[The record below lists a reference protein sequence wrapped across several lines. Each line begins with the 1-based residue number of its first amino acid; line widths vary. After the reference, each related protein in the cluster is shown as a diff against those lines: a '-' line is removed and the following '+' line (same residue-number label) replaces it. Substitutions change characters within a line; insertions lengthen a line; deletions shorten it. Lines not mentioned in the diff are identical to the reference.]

1 MGRPVDRGRREA
13 LKHGGALALA
23 ALGGCA
29 CPLPSLPLG
38 DELPALLPGPLA
50 PPPAKD
56 GSLELPVVI
65 DAHCHIFNVEDVP
78 ACPFLKGP
86 VAHQYE
92 KGKPYLAELIKGLAD
107 VVSAIAYFLA
117 PSARQ
122 EIGMLE
128 DLSAKHRAAIATQ
141 SPAMARKTID
151 EAIAKKLDDQ
161 VRKFTRAFSRAAEHP
176 SFAVPYR
183 EHLKLH
189 RQPGG
194 VTSSTPG
201 QSGSDASTTPD
212 LAYELSEEKI
222 YKLLTERDTLTPS
235 STGVVHPDS
244 VIYFAFSL
252 TAPRYLNLWLLQRTY
267 SGGHGCPAVDVLC
280 PSQLDLNHWLGCDET
295 ATAQNDQV
303 RLLEQIAIMSG
314 GTILPF
320 VAYNPRTDLKHDG
333 ASFARVVDAISN
345 RGFIGVKIYPPMG
358 YRPYGNAPQPGA
370 ETCPVLE
377 YGSQIDERLGQVYAW
392 CLKRNVPVMA
402 HTSYSFGSTFA
413 HDECAAPLGWDRAL
427 ERYSGLR
434 VQAGHFGGDSE
445 HALKQAAWAAQ
456 YVRMMGTPRG
466 EHLYADLS
474 NLVELFES
482 GSQVQ
487 EVIEPLIL
495 RPLSDGSARVVADRL
510 VYGSDWYMTELT
522 NVSAAYLCYMEAY
535 LRGLETKYGVAGIR
549 ERVLG
554 RNAAQL
560 YGLVPDPE
568 CGEDTNWSRLKR
580 YYANKGIPTPAW
592 MGKIAASCDAG

>member
-1 MGRPVDRGRREA
+1 VGDPVDRGRREV

-29 CPLPSLPLG
+29 CPPTSRSLG
-38 DELPALLPGPLA
+38 DLPVLLPGPLA
-50 PPPAKD
+50 PPPAKE
-56 GSLELPVVI
+56 GSLALPIVI

-78 ACPFLKGP
+78 AAPFLQGP

-92 KGKPYLAELIKGLAD
+92 EGKPYLAELINGLAE
-107 VVSAIAYFLA
+107 VVAAIAYFLA

-128 DLSAKHRAAIATQ
+128 DLSAESRDAFATK
-141 SPAMARKTID
+141 SPAAARKTID
-151 EAIAKKLDDQ
+151 EAIAQRHDAQ

-194 VTSSTPG
+194 VTSSTP
-201 QSGSDASTTPD
+201 D
-212 LAYELSEEKI
+212 LAHELSEERL
-222 YKLLTERDTLTPS
+222 YRLLTERPTLTPS

-280 PSQLDLNHWLGCDET
+280 PSQLDLNHWLKCDET

-333 ASFARVVDAISN
+333 ASFARVVDAITN
-345 RGFIGVKIYPPMG
+345 RGFIGVKLYPPMG

-377 YGSQIDERLGQVYAW
+377 YGARIDERLGHLYAW

-402 HTSYSFGSTFA
+402 HTSYSFGPTFA
-413 HDECAAPLGWDRAL
+413 HDECAAPPGWKRAL
-427 ERYSGLR
+427 ECYEGLR

-445 HALKQAAWAAQ
+445 HALNQEAWADQ
-456 YVRMMGTPRG
+456 YVRMMGIPQG
-466 EHLYADLS
+466 KHLYADLS
-474 NLVELFES
+474 NLSELFES
-482 GSQVQ
+482 GSRVR

-495 RPLSDGSARVVADRL
+495 RPLSDGSGKLVTDRL
-510 VYGSDWYMTELT
+510 IYGSDWYMTELT
-522 NVSAAYLCYMEAY
+522 NVSAGYLCHMETY
-535 LRGLETKYGVAGIR
+535 LRELEKKYEVAGIR

-560 YGLVPDPE
+560 YGLVPDPQ
-568 CGEDTNWSRLKR
+568 CGPDTNWTRLKR
-580 YYANKGIPTPAW
+580 YYTTKGIPTPAW
-592 MGKIAASCDAG
+592 MGKVQASCDAAG